1 MAPARGRHRPIVLRA
16 EAAISATE
24 GVVLSTKGAIR
35 PRDGATLRWAGIVLP
50 AECIILPAAGCLL
63 PWEGTLFRAAGTRR
77 GTLDRLVADGATL
90 FVFLGGTD
98 ERGAPVSQSFRCK
111 AQ

>member
-1 MAPARGRHRPIVLRA
+1 
-16 EAAISATE
+16 
-24 GVVLSTKGAIR
+24 
-35 PRDGATLRWAGIVLP
+35 
-50 AECIILPAAGCLL
+50 
-63 PWEGTLFRAAGTRR
+63 
-77 GTLDRLVADGATL
+77 LDRLVADGATL